1 MILVTCQ
8 SPDCSTPHFYVN
20 IQSGKFPL
28 ILAPKTP
35 ELAVGENVATINSD
49 LNKILKSSDFV
60 EGMEKLNEPERERI
74 NQIISRSN
82 ISRLF
87 SKLYKRLFEEK
98 VEIKDYLVVFCESG
112 HRNYIPL
119 TEDKA
124 TYLENIKGNE

>member
-8 SPDCSTPHFYVN
+8 NPDCSTPHFYVD

-28 ILAPKTP
+28 LLAPETP

-49 LNKILKSSDFV
+49 LNKILKSSDFD
-60 EGMEKLNEPERERI
+60 EGMEKLNELERERI
-74 NQIISRSN
+74 HQIISRSN

-87 SKLYKRLFEEK
+87 SKLCKKQFEEK
-98 VEIKDYLVVFCESG
+98 VEVKDYLVVFCESG

-119 TEDKA
+119 TEDKKI
-124 TYLENIKGNE
+124 YLENIKRNE